1 MNHYRIGLAT
11 CDITPPVG
19 VYLAGFASRTE
30 RSTDV
35 YHPLRATA
43 VAIDDGKTPL
53 LIVMAE
59 WLGFYDRTK
68 RMRERLVEATGV
80 DAKNIVLTGSHTH
93 CGPSIREMD
102 RDRHGEV
109 DEAYVQQAIERM
121 AACATEAW
129 TSRADAVLKYGVG
142 TCGFAVHRRM
152 PDPDN
157 PPKIFRSMK
166 PNRQGPT
173 DHDVPV
179 LTVESP
185 EGELRGVIFSYTCHP
200 TSRGGLLIGGD
211 YPCFAMDKVE
221 AEHPGVIAGFL
232 QGCAGDQKPHPV
244 DPEGDAFDQREI
256 EQIRDIG
263 EQLGDA
269 ANAVIASG
277 KLDEI
282 DGPIAVTQHQLKLET
297 APLDEQLVSS
307 LVDSELAYK
316 QAWAKHHR
324 ELLDG
329 GKTPDLTVPYELQ
342 TIRFGKS
349 LAVVTMSAEMS
360 AEYSL
365 RLKAELG
372 GAFDHVLPIA
382 YANDIIGYVPVKRQ
396 IPEEG
401 YEVWDSNM
409 YYKRT
414 GPYVDTTE
422 QQIIDTARRGL
433 EVKA

>member
-1 MNHYRIGLAT
+1 MSHYRIGLAT

-43 VAIDDGKTPL
+43 VAIDDGQTTL

-59 WLGFYDRTK
+59 WLGFYDRTE

-80 DAKNIVLTGSHTH
+80 DAKNIVLTGTHTH
-93 CGPSIREMD
+93 CGPSVRAMD

-109 DEAYVQQAIERM
+109 DEDYVAQAIERM
-121 AACATEAW
+121 TACATEAW
-129 TSRADAVLKYGVG
+129 TSRADSVLKYGVG
-142 TCGFAVHRRM
+142 TCGFAVHRRL

-157 PPKIFRSMK
+157 PPRIFRAMK
-166 PNRQGPT
+166 PNRQGPV

-179 LTVESP
+179 LTIESP
-185 EGELRGVIFSYTCHP
+185 EGELRGVIFGYTCHP

-221 AEHPGVIAGFL
+221 AANPGVIACFL

-244 DPEGDAFDQREI
+244 DPDGEWFDQREI

-269 ANAVIASG
+269 VNRVIASG
-277 KLDEI
+277 KRDEI
-282 DGPIAVTQHQLKLET
+282 SGPIAVTQHHMTLQT
-297 APLDEQLVSS
+297 VPLDEQLVDS
-307 LVDSELAYK
+307 LLEDELAYK
-316 QAWAKHHR
+316 QAWAQHYR
-324 ELLDG
+324 AMLDRG
-329 GKTPDLTVPYELQ
+329 ETPSRDVPYELQ

-349 LAVVTMSAEMS
+349 LAVVTMAAEMT

-372 GAFDHVLPIA
+372 GAFDHVFPVA
-382 YANDIIGYVPVKRQ
+382 YANHIIGYVPVKRQ

-422 QQIIDTARRGL
+422 QQIIDTARQGL
-433 EVKA
+433 KV